1 MNTLT
6 KRCIALALAALM
18 PSMTDAVADD
28 EKTLT
33 RLTFWVPSEG
43 MEEFS
48 RQYEQQLL
56 PLLVERGFVPSSV
69 APAAGSDSV
78 FQRIF
83 ERDAL
88 AGWRASAMS
97 VMMLDST
104 VHDVLRSM
112 GVRAGEQPSFPP
124 RPVKSGIRE
133 HYGLLSTLAG
143 DGQVAEAGRGSQSW
157 HTYDVADGLS
167 GAFVGTI
174 AQATDGAMWFGNG
187 KSGVAAGAS
196 RFDGQTWKT
205 LKTTDGLAHDFVE
218 TIVAGNDGDVWFGY
232 GPPHGVTRYD
242 GTTWQHF
249 TTQDGLPS
257 DETLTLFTDR
267 AGDVWAGTDI
277 GAGRFDGHSWTSFT
291 TEAGLA
297 SYPVNEVLQ
306 DAAGDLWFATGER
319 GRRGP
324 QAVSRYDGSSW
335 SRLNTDAAG
344 FNTQIRA
351 MAQDSAGAYWFAT
364 TEGGLSRLQGENWT
378 NYPNFSSE
386 MFTQGEWIV
395 ALASDARGNLWAASF
410 RGGVH
415 RFDGESWQTFT
426 SKDGLASNDLL
437 ALAVD
442 DEGSL
447 WFGTSGGGVSR
458 KDPAWTNYTKEDGLP
473 EDFAKCLLLDRD
485 GALWVGTS
493 GKGVSRYDG
502 DTWTTFTVDD
512 GLVRNDVRSMYQ
524 DRDGDIWFGT
534 NSGVSRYDGRRFRSY
549 HMSDGLPGSRYPR
562 PVYTQVLT
570 ILQDRDGAMWFGTH
584 NGVSRFDGGVW
595 TTFTDQSGLAGN
607 VVHAIVQDDDGV
619 LWFGGMGGVSRFD
632 GTDWTSFTT
641 ADGLVHDT
649 VTDLHIGADGVLWVG
664 TLGGLGR
671 YDGESWQSFTRKNG
685 LVADHVAAIHEDRH
699 DVLWIGTQ
707 GGGVSRYDGRTFQ
720 TLTRQDGLGSNTV
733 WDVAP
738 GDNDDIWL
746 ATSAGVT
753 RFQSPEAVSPRV
765 EITAVV
771 ADRRYVG
778 ESALSLSSTI
788 PMATFEYA
796 GYSFKTRPG
805 TMVYRYRLDGVDE
818 GWKTTTEQRV
828 EYEDLP
834 IGDYAFEVVAVDRDL
849 GYSAEPARLPLQI
862 VYPLDRFAWIAALG
876 LAVAFAA
883 WQTRRLV
890 QRDRNLR
897 ATNVQ
902 LRSAQT
908 QLVQAEKMS
917 TVGLL
922 AGGVA
927 HEINNPLQTIL
938 DSARRIQLYPDDV
951 ERHQQS
957 ASLVEQAA
965 QRAAAIVR
973 NLLDFTRASAGDLA
987 PVDLNEVVRST
998 LALLQHHIDERQVQL
1013 QFEAGDVP
1021 RLGGNFNDL
1030 STVVTNLVMNAAAA
1044 TGSMPAPQRQVDV
1057 ETSTDGDH
1065 VRLTVRDNGPGVPAD
1080 AQERIFDPFYTSK
1093 DVGAGTGLGLSIVQ
1107 GVVERHQGRIELQS
1121 EPGRTEFSVLL
1132 PKSRKEDR
1140 S

>member
-6 KRCIALALAALM
+6 KRCIALALVALM
-18 PSMTDAVADD
+18 PLMADAVADG

-33 RLTFWVPSEG
+33 RMTFWVPSEG

-69 APAAGSDSV
+69 APAAGADSV

-88 AGWRASAMS
+88 AGWRDHAMS

-124 RPVKSGIRE
+124 RPVQSGIRE
-133 HYGLLSTLAG
+133 HYGLLSTPAG

-157 HTYDVADGLS
+157 HTYDVADGLT

-174 AQATDGAMWFGNG
+174 AQATDGAMWFANG

-196 RFDGQTWKT
+196 RFDGQTWET
-205 LKTTDGLAHDFVE
+205 LKTADGLAHDFVE

-249 TTQDGLPS
+249 TTKDGLPS
-257 DETLTLFTDR
+257 DETLTLFSDR
-267 AGDVWAGTDI
+267 AGDVWVGTDS
-277 GAGRFDGHSWTSFT
+277 GVGRFDGHNWTSFT
-291 TEAGLA
+291 TEDGLA
-297 SYPVNEVLQ
+297 SHPVNEVLQ

-319 GRRGP
+319 GRRGA
-324 QAVSRYDGSSW
+324 QDVSRYDGSNW
-335 SRLNTDAAG
+335 SRLDTDDAG
-344 FNTQIRA
+344 FNTRIRA
-351 MAQDSAGAYWFAT
+351 MAQDAAGAYWFAT
-364 TEGGLSRLQGENWT
+364 DEGGLSRLQGEAWT
-378 NYPNFSSE
+378 DYLPETFN
-386 MFTQGEWIV
+386 QGEWIE
-395 ALASDARGNLWAASF
+395 ALATDARGNLWAVGF
-410 RGGVH
+410 RGGVR
-415 RFDGESWQTFT
+415 RFDGQNWQTFT
-426 SKDGLASNDLL
+426 SKDGLVSDDVL
-437 ALAVD
+437 AMTVD
-442 DEGSL
+442 EEGSL
-447 WFGTSGGGVSR
+447 WFGTYGAGVSR
-458 KDPAWTNYTKEDGLP
+458 LDPAWTNYSREDGLP
-473 EDFAKCLLLDRD
+473 EDFAICLLLDRD
-485 GALWVGTS
+485 GALWVGTN

-512 GLVRNDVRSMYQ
+512 GLSRNDVRSMYQ

-534 NSGVSRYDGRRFRSY
+534 NNGVSRYDGHGFRSY
-549 HMSDGLPGSRYPR
+549 HMSDGLPGSRSPR
-562 PVYTQVLT
+562 PVYTQVLA
-570 ILQDRDGAMWFGTH
+570 ILQDRNGAMWFGTH
-584 NGVSRFDGGVW
+584 NGVSRFADGVW
-595 TTFTDQSGLAGN
+595 TTFT
-607 VVHAIVQDDDGV
+607 VQDGMAGSVVRAIEQDNEGA
-619 LWFGGMGGVSRFD
+619 LWFGAIGGVSRFD
-632 GTDWTSFTT
+632 GADWTSFTT

-671 YDGESWQSFTRKNG
+671 YDGESWQSFTRQNG
-685 LVADHVAAIHEDRH
+685 LVADHVAAIHEDQQ
-699 DVLWIGTQ
+699 DVLWVGTQ

-733 WDVAP
+733 WDIEP
-738 GDNDDIWL
+738 GVDGDIWL

-753 RFQSPEAVSPRV
+753 RFQSPAAVSPGV

-771 ADRRYVG
+771 ADRRYIG

-788 PMATFEYA
+788 PLASFEFA
-796 GYSFKTRPG
+796 GYSLKTRPG

-818 GWKTTTEQRV
+818 AWQTTTAQRV

-834 IGDYAFEVVAVDRDL
+834 VGDYAFEVVAIDRDL

-862 VYPLDRFAWIAALG
+862 VYPLDRFAWIATLG
-876 LAVAFAA
+876 LAVAFAS

-938 DSARRIQLYPDDV
+938 DSARRIQLYPDDMK
-951 ERHQQS
+951 RHQQS

-973 NLLDFTRASAGDLA
+973 NLLDYTRASSGNVA
-987 PVDLNEVVRST
+987 PVDLNEVVNST
-998 LALLQHHIDERQVQL
+998 LALLQHHLDERGVQL
-1013 QFEAGDVP
+1013 HLEVAPVPSFE
-1021 RLGGNFNDL
+1021 GNFNDL
-1030 STVVTNLVMNAAAA
+1030 STVVTNLVMNAADA
-1044 TGSMPAPQRQVDV
+1044 TRSLVAPDEPRIGLLTGVEGDDV
-1057 ETSTDGDH
+1057 L
-1065 VRLTVRDNGPGVPAD
+1065 LTVRDNGAGIPAVTKD
-1080 AQERIFDPFYTSK
+1080 RIFDPFYTSK
-1093 DVGAGTGLGLSIVQ
+1093 EVGAGTGLGLAIVQ
-1107 GVVERHQGRIELQS
+1107 GVVERHCGRIELHS
-1121 EPGRTEFSVLL
+1121 EPGRTEFIVRL
-1132 PKSRKEDR
+1132 PQSTQGGAG
-1140 S
+1140 